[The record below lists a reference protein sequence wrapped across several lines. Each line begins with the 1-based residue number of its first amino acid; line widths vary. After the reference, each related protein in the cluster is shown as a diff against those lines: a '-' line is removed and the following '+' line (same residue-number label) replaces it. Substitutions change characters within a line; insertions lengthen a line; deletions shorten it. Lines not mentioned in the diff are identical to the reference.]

1 MPLYGHHAKAP
12 GAPTGSH
19 MILPTSPPSPMQS
32 QAVAAPARDSRPPV
46 PGLACES
53 VLGIPLA
60 LAQYD
65 DVMDWMD
72 AIVRTGQR
80 VSISAAAVHLVMV
93 AREDPE
99 THEALLNTLTV
110 PDGQPLVW
118 ALRALGHRQASR
130 IYGPELMARYCERAA
145 ASGVRMFLYGGRN
158 QGALV
163 QLVLTLRQR
172 YPGLN
177 IAGGYSPPFR
187 PQTDDEREAIAAEI
201 NASRADVVWVG
212 IGQPKQEKW
221 MAEMRDLLDA
231 PILAGVGAA
240 FDFHAGL
247 VPQAPS
253 WMQETG
259 LEWTYRL
266 AHEPRRLWRRY
277 ARYNPRFIAGFA
289 GQYARHRMRAVL
301 ADR

>member
-1 MPLYGHHAKAP
+1 M
-12 GAPTGSH
+12 T
-19 MILPTSPPSPMQS
+19 LPTSH
-32 QAVAAPARDSRPPV
+32 SRPVAPPALAAAEAGPSEPV
-46 PGLACES
+46 PALECQS
-53 VLGIPLA
+53 VLGLPLA
-60 LAQYD
+60 LARYD

-72 AIVRTGQR
+72 AVVRSDQR
-80 VSISAAAVHLVMV
+80 VSVSAAAVHLVMV

-99 THEALLNTLTV
+99 IHEALLNTVTV

-118 ALRALGHRQASR
+118 ALRALGHPEASR

-145 ASGVRMFLYGGRN
+145 ASGLRMYLYGGRN

-163 QLVLTLRQR
+163 QLVLTLRRR
-172 YPGLN
+172 YPGLI

-187 PQTDDEREAIAAEI
+187 PQSDEERDAIAAEI
-201 NASRADVVWVG
+201 NASRADIVWVG
-212 IGQPKQEKW
+212 TGQPKQEKW

-247 VPQAPS
+247 VPQAPN
-253 WMQETG
+253 WMQAGG

-277 ARYNPRFIAGFA
+277 ARYNPRFVAGFA
-289 GQYARHRMRAVL
+289 GQYARSRRTVL
-301 ADR
+301 SER